1 MVMVCGWDA
10 FTRYGAAAGSGATP
24 TRVAIYG
31 DMGNSEFNNMG
42 NLAAG
47 KGATTACPF
56 CLNLLKCT
64 LAGRLGVHPPHRP
77 HQCLLFSRDCSVHH
91 MGCADALTPCLC
103 LSVVIVHSICR
114 LRIRSD

>member
-1 MVMVCGWDA
+1 MDA
-10 FTRYGAAAGSGATP
+10 FIRYGAAAGSGATP

-64 LAGRLGVHPPHRP
+64 LAGRLGVHPPP
-77 HQCLLFSRDCSVHH
+77 APISVFCSRETAACIIWVV
-91 MGCADALTPCLC
+91 LTL
-103 LSVVIVHSICR
+103 
-114 LRIRSD
+114 

>member
-1 MVMVCGWDA
+1 MDA

-56 CLNLLKCT
+56 RLNVLKCT
-64 LAGRLGVHPPHRP
+64 LAERLGVQSSAPISVF
-77 HQCLLFSRDCSVHH
+77 CSRDTAACIIW
-91 MGCADALTPCLC
+91 
-103 LSVVIVHSICR
+103 VVMT
-114 LRIRSD
+114 L